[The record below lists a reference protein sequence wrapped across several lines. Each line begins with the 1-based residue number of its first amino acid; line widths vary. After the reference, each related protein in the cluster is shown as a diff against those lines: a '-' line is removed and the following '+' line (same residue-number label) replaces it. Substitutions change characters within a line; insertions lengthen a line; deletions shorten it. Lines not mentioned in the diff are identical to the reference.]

1 MILDPLISVN
11 IESLPRR
18 FALQPLTLKQI
29 VRDLAEYHGQTGN
42 AVDLLLI
49 GGLALQAYGYSE
61 RVTVDVDGELIG
73 ELNPLITFLQQRQ
86 IPADLGE
93 NISGWSIVSMP
104 PGYRDRTSVWHE
116 ESGLRLRL
124 LEPVDFIIAKLR
136 RGTDQDLDDAEYVA
150 TQYQVLPADVQSSA
164 ASAINASPQDT
175 ALFLFK
181 KTVENF
187 CLRMTS
193 Q

>member
-1 MILDPLISVN
+1 MIFGT
-11 IESLPRR
+11 IESLQRH
-18 FALQPLTLKQI
+18 FDLQPLTLKQI
-29 VRDLAEYHGQTGN
+29 IRDLAEYHRQTGN

-73 ELNPLITFLQQRQ
+73 ELDPLMTFLQKHQ

-93 NISGWSIVSMP
+93 NISGWSIVAMP
-104 PGYRDRTSVWHE
+104 PGYRERASVWHE
-116 ESGLRLRL
+116 EAGMRLRL
-124 LEPVDFIIAKLR
+124 LDPVDFIIAKLR

-150 TQYQVLPADVQSSA
+150 TRYRILTNAIQTSA
-164 ASAINASPQDT
+164 ESAINASPQDT

-181 KTVENF
+181 KTLQNF
-187 CLRMTS
+187 CERLAS
-193 Q
+193 L

>member
-93 NISGWSIVSMP
+93 NISGWSIVAMP

>member
-1 MILDPLISVN
+1 MIFGN
-11 IESLPRR
+11 IEFLPRP
-18 FALQPLTLKQI
+18 FDLQPVTLNQI
-29 VRDLAEYHGQTGN
+29 VQALAEYHQQTGN

-61 RVTVDVDGELIG
+61 RVTVDVHGELVG
-73 ELNPLITFLQQRQ
+73 ELDPLVTFLQQRH

-93 NISGWSIVSMP
+93 NISGRSIVAMP

-124 LEPVDFIIAKLR
+124 LEPVDFIIARLR
-136 RGTDQDLDDAEYVA
+136 RGTDQGLDDASYVA
-150 TQYQVLPADVQSSA
+150 TQFRILPTAVQASVEA
-164 ASAINASPQDT
+164 AIEASPQDT

-181 KTVENF
+181 KTVQNF
-187 CLRMTS
+187 CQRLACA
-193 Q
+193 

>member
-1 MILDPLISVN
+1 M
-11 IESLPRR
+11 
-18 FALQPLTLKQI
+18 QPLTLKQI

-93 NISGWSIVSMP
+93 NISGWSIVAMP

>member
-1 MILDPLISVN
+1 
-11 IESLPRR
+11 
-18 FALQPLTLKQI
+18 
-29 VRDLAEYHGQTGN
+29 
-42 AVDLLLI
+42 
-49 GGLALQAYGYSE
+49 
-61 RVTVDVDGELIG
+61 
-73 ELNPLITFLQQRQ
+73 
-86 IPADLGE
+86 
-93 NISGWSIVSMP
+93 MP

>member
-1 MILDPLISVN
+1 ML
-11 IESLPRR
+11 
-18 FALQPLTLKQI
+18 PLTLNQI
-29 VRDLAEYHGQTGN
+29 VRDLADYQRQSGN

-49 GGLALQAYGYSE
+49 GGLALQAYGYAE
-61 RVTVDVDGELIG
+61 RVTVDIDGELIG
-73 ELNPLITFLQQRQ
+73 ALDPLMTFLQQRH

-93 NISGWSIVSMP
+93 NISGWSIVAMP
-104 PGYRDRTSVWHE
+104 PGYRERSSVWHE
-116 ESGLRLRL
+116 EPGLRLRL

-150 TQYQVLPADVQSSA
+150 TQYQILPAVVQASA
-164 ASAINASPQDT
+164 ESAINASPQDT

-181 KTVENF
+181 KTVQNF
-187 CLRMTS
+187 CQRMTS

>member
-49 GGLALQAYGYSE
+49 GGLALQAYGYAE
-61 RVTVDVDGELIG
+61 RVTVDVGGELVG
-73 ELNPLITFLQQRQ
+73 ELDPLMTFLQQRQ
-86 IPADLGE
+86 ILADLGE
-93 NISGWSIVSMP
+93 NISGWSIVAMP
-104 PGYRDRTSVWHE
+104 PGYRERASVWHE
-116 ESGLRLRL
+116 EAGLRLRL

-136 RGTDQDLDDAEYVA
+136 RVTDQDLDDASYVA
-150 TQYQVLPADVQSSA
+150 TQYRILPGAVQ
-164 ASAINASPQDT
+164 ASAESAIRASPQDT
-175 ALFLFK
+175 ALYLFK
-181 KTVENF
+181 KTVQNF
-187 CLRMTS
+187 CQRLAPL
-193 Q
+193 